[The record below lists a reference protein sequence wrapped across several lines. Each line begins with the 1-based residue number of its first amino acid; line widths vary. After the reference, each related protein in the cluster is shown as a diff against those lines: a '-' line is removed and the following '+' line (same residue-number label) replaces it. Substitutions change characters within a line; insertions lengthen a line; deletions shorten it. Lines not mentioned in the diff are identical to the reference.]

1 MIRQLLNHY
10 HIRFQRD
17 HRMAVLFE
25 LVYNLFLEKKWKIM
39 KRIQGIDHPVVH
51 VYAVCWNEEKI
62 IPFFLSHYNEFV
74 DHYYIYDNYS
84 DDKSDELL
92 SKQSNISVIKYD
104 TGGTFNDIVHQ
115 QIKNTAWKQS
125 RGKADW
131 VIVIDMDELI
141 YHPNLIGFLNSSVDT
156 VFNPSG
162 FNMVTDK
169 FPQSKLKITEQIQT
183 GIPDEK
189 YTKMILFNP
198 HRIVDI
204 NYMPGA
210 HEAYPEGIIRITK
223 INELKLLHY
232 KNLGVDYVLNRIE
245 IYRNRL
251 SETNRKMKY
260 GIEYEKEYQ
269 KIIEEFNTS
278 LNLCKRVID

>member
-1 MIRQLLNHY
+1 
-10 HIRFQRD
+10 
-17 HRMAVLFE
+17 
-25 LVYNLFLEKKWKIM
+25 M